1 MTEIARLN
9 QNTFSKGKRLFILQ
23 DDGRLKV
30 SSSYDGRKQEFFV
43 DIDRLAPEPFRDSM
57 SAKHMIVA
65 VCIFVFFSIF
75 FAVPTILLRAKLD
88 ADARLALFV
97 VSGLS
102 VLGALLCWREYLR
115 QSYDTYAFHDVFT
128 GQSIIL
134 LTNLPTEELFMD
146 FVNKLKTE
154 IQSIQKRNASAA
166 KLSLVD
172 QIEELGRLK
181 TEGLLSDEEFVK
193 AKNNL
198 IEASRLPAAIGFRP

>member
-9 QNTFSKGKRLFILQ
+9 QNTFSKRKRLFILQ

-30 SSSYDGRKQEFFV
+30 SSSYGGRKQEFFV
-43 DIDRLAPEPFRDSM
+43 DIGRLAPEPFHDSM
-57 SAKHMIVA
+57 SAKRMIVA
-65 VCIFVFFSIF
+65 MCVFAFFSIL
-75 FAVPTILLRAKLD
+75 FAVPAVFLQTKLNVEGRQILLGISI
-88 ADARLALFV
+88 LF
-97 VSGLS
+97 G
-102 VLGALLCWREYLR
+102 LGALLCWREYLR

-134 LTNLPTEELFMD
+134 LTNLPTEEFFMD